1 MILVQAF
8 EVAFSKAFAA
18 DVTTLSK
25 KLKSQIDNN
34 KEYIEEKDVIK
45 AMNILNYAVYR
56 NIADIFLGCAAINL
70 VNAYVK
76 QDDAKLNYEFRRHL
90 IRILKAIEKVE
101 DKNILV
107 IYDDSKGL
115 RILMIQIAGFQFSF
129 KSERLSQLTK
139 ILSQK
144 NKIPWDGM
152 RKQFFA
158 TTIFNFAL
166 DSKYISNMT
175 RKNESLREYLASEI
189 SNYEHGAYKFV
200 NGKLVKTEYIESA
213 HDMDDKYLKNY
224 MRVKLCEPRNEPVI
238 LIGTFKKVW
247 PKHVTF
253 TTIRPY
259 IKGIQTITI
268 CNHVNIKRTDLE
280 KYIDLNSLVV
290 NKKYYI
296 IGYCRQYSD
305 SNERMGVR
313 LAMNL
318 KGSPLIAIDSLR
330 NISKDTFEK
339 CYLFGIDDYIS
350 AKQRHLS
357 L

>member
-1 MILVQAF
+1 MQAF

-34 KEYIEEKDVIK
+34 KEYIEEKDVI
-45 AMNILNYAVYR
+45 R
-56 NIADIFLGCAAINL
+56 
-70 VNAYVK
+70 
-76 QDDAKLNYEFRRHL
+76 
-90 IRILKAIEKVE
+90 
-101 DKNILV
+101 
-107 IYDDSKGL
+107 
-115 RILMIQIAGFQFSF
+115 
-129 KSERLSQLTK
+129 
-139 ILSQK
+139 
-144 NKIPWDGM
+144 
-152 RKQFFA
+152 
-158 TTIFNFAL
+158 
-166 DSKYISNMT
+166 
-175 RKNESLREYLASEI
+175 
-189 SNYEHGAYKFV
+189 
-200 NGKLVKTEYIESA
+200 
-213 HDMDDKYLKNY
+213 
-224 MRVKLCEPRNEPVI
+224 
-238 LIGTFKKVW
+238 
-247 PKHVTF
+247 
-253 TTIRPY
+253 
-259 IKGIQTITI
+259 TITI

-330 NISKDTFEK
+330 SISKDTFEK